1 MKFLTLEVENFM
13 ALANA
18 KVELDQRGLVL
29 IQGVNAGDSSA
40 ASNGAGKSTL
50 MNSLMWCIYGETSH
64 GVKGDDVL
72 STGHEKNCRV
82 KVTIEDEGKRYAII
96 RHRKHKEF
104 KNRLIVRGED
114 GDMTKGKDS
123 LTQEFV
129 ERLIGAS
136 KEVFMASIYA
146 SQEAMPDLPGMSDKN
161 LKTIVEE
168 AAGVDR
174 LTKAYA
180 IARER
185 ANAAAARME
194 TTKTKMDACL
204 SLVESAQ
211 NELETAKTSS
221 EAWERDRSERLDVAR
236 ADLVGAEV
244 TLTEVEM
251 ELRSLPEQIR
261 DTENAI
267 GKEREKLA
275 SKEEHDAKLVR
286 VRGAITDIRA
296 SIRITENIQ
305 KEAMQRAR
313 AFKVKAEEVNTKV
326 GEPCPTCG
334 KAYCVEDLSTVK
346 ESFVEQARSEISQA
360 QASAT
365 SVAKY
370 QEHLE
375 KALKIESSLVASTP
389 DVSAIISRIE
399 QLTKELGTLRH
410 REKEVVAVE
419 ALVARARSEVD
430 RITKETNPFLAVIKR
445 HEESLAANKS
455 NYGVLKTELKN
466 IQEQALL
473 LDKARQ
479 VYSPAGVRSHILTSV
494 TPFLNAQTAEYLN
507 TLSDGNIVAEWSTM
521 ESTKKGEWRDK
532 FNISVRKIGASKTF
546 QTLSG
551 GEKRKVRIACSL
563 ALQDLVASRASK
575 NIELF
580 IGDEIDDA
588 LDTAGLERLMGILE
602 AKARERGTVMIISHK
617 EMKSWFRE
625 TITVEVKEGRSYES
639 PRV

>member
-211 NELETAKTSS
+211 NELESAKTSS

-261 DTENAI
+261 DTENSI

-275 SKEEHDAKLVR
+275 SKEEHDAKLVK

-419 ALVARARSEVD
+419 ALVARAWSEVD
-430 RITKETNPFLAVIKR
+430 RITKETNPFLAVIER

-625 TITVEVKEGRSYES
+625 TITVEVKEGRSY
-639 PRV
+639 VV

>member
-1 MKFLTLEVENFM
+1 MKFLKLQVENFM

-18 KVELDQRGLVL
+18 DIELDQRGLVL
-29 IQGVNAGDSSA
+29 IQGINSGDSSA

-50 MNSLMWCIYGETSH
+50 MNSLMWCLYGETAH

-82 KVTIEDEGKRYAII
+82 MVTIEDEGKRYAII

-114 GDMTKGKDS
+114 GDMTKGKDT

-204 SLVESAQ
+204 SLVESSQ
-211 NELETAKTSS
+211 NELESAKTSS
-221 EAWERDRSERLDVAR
+221 EAWERDRDERLDVAR
-236 ADLVGAEV
+236 ADQVGAEV

-261 DTENAI
+261 DAENAI
-267 GKEREKLA
+267 DKEREKLA
-275 SKEEHDAKLVR
+275 SKEEHDAKLVK

-313 AFKVKAEEVNTKV
+313 AFKMKAEEVNTKV

-346 ESFVEQARSEISQA
+346 ESFVEQARSEICQA
-360 QASAT
+360 QASVT

-375 KALKIESSLVASTP
+375 KALKIESSLVAGTP

-419 ALVARARSEVD
+419 AMVARARSEVN

-494 TPFLNAQTAEYLN
+494 TPFLNIRTAEYLN
-507 TLSDGNIVAEWSTM
+507 TLSDGNIIAEWSTM
-521 ESTKKGEWRDK
+521 EATKKGEYRDK
-532 FNISVRKIGASKTF
+532 FNICVSKTGSSKSF

-575 NIELF
+575 SIELF

-625 TITVEVKEGRSYES
+625 TITVEVKEGRSY
-639 PRV
+639 VV

>member
-1 MKFLTLEVENFM
+1 MKFLKLQVENFM

-18 KVELDQRGLVL
+18 DIELDQRGLVL
-29 IQGVNAGDSSA
+29 IQGINSGDSSA

-50 MNSLMWCIYGETSH
+50 MNSLMWCLYGETAH

-82 KVTIEDEGKRYAII
+82 MVTVEDEGKRYAII

-114 GDMTKGKDS
+114 GDMTKGKDT

-194 TTKTKMDACL
+194 TTKTKMGACL
-204 SLVESAQ
+204 SLIESSQ
-211 NELETAKTSS
+211 NELESATTSS
-221 EAWERDRSERLDVAR
+221 EAWERDRGKRLDVAR

-267 GKEREKLA
+267 DKEREKLS
-275 SKEEHDAKLVR
+275 SKEEHDAKLAR

-296 SIRITENIQ
+296 SIRITENLQ

-346 ESFVEQARSEISQA
+346 ESFVEQARSEICQA
-360 QASAT
+360 QASVT

-375 KALKIESSLVASTP
+375 KAIKIESSLVAGTP

-419 ALVARARSEVD
+419 AMAARARSEVN

-455 NYGVLKTELKN
+455 NYSVLKTELKN

-494 TPFLNAQTAEYLN
+494 TPFLNIRTAEYLN
-507 TLSDGNIVAEWSTM
+507 TLSDGNIIAEWSTM
-521 ESTKKGEWRDK
+521 EATKKGEYRDK
-532 FNISVRKIGASKTF
+532 FNICVSKTGSSKSF

-575 NIELF
+575 SIELF

-625 TITVEVKEGRSYES
+625 TITVEVKEGRSY
-639 PRV
+639 VV

>member
-104 KNRLIVRGED
+104 KNRLIVRAED

-211 NELETAKTSS
+211 NELESAKTSS

-275 SKEEHDAKLVR
+275 SKEEHDAKLVK

-399 QLTKELGTLRH
+399 QLTKELGMLRH

-430 RITKETNPFLAVIKR
+430 RITKENNPFLAVIKR

-625 TITVEVKEGRSYES
+625 TITVEVKEGRSY
-639 PRV
+639 VV

>member
-211 NELETAKTSS
+211 NELESAKTSS

-275 SKEEHDAKLVR
+275 SKEEHDAKLVK

-313 AFKVKAEEVNTKV
+313 ALKVKAEEVNTKV

-360 QASAT
+360 QAFAT

-370 QEHLE
+370 HEHLE

-430 RITKETNPFLAVIKR
+430 RISKETNPFLAVIKR

-625 TITVEVKEGRSYES
+625 TITVEVKEGRSY
-639 PRV
+639 VV

>member
-211 NELETAKTSS
+211 NELESAKTSS
-221 EAWERDRSERLDVAR
+221 EAWERDRNERLDVAR

-275 SKEEHDAKLVR
+275 SKEEHDAKLVK

-313 AFKVKAEEVNTKV
+313 ALKVKAEEVNTKV

-334 KAYCVEDLSTVK
+334 KAYCLEDLSTVK

-430 RITKETNPFLAVIKR
+430 RITKEINPFLAVIKR

-532 FNISVRKIGASKTF
+532 FNISVRKIGVSKTF

-625 TITVEVKEGRSYES
+625 TITVEVKEGRSY
-639 PRV
+639 VV

>member
-185 ANAAAARME
+185 SNAAAARME

-211 NELETAKTSS
+211 NELESAKTSS

-275 SKEEHDAKLVR
+275 SKEEHDAKLVK

-334 KAYCVEDLSTVK
+334 KAYCIEDLSTVK

-430 RITKETNPFLAVIKR
+430 RITKEINPFLAVIKR

-625 TITVEVKEGRSYES
+625 TITVEVKEGRSY
-639 PRV
+639 VV

>member
-211 NELETAKTSS
+211 NELESAKTSS

-275 SKEEHDAKLVR
+275 SKEEHDAKLVK

-360 QASAT
+360 QASAA

-375 KALKIESSLVASTP
+375 KALKIESALVASTP

-430 RITKETNPFLAVIKR
+430 RITKEISPFLAVIKR

-625 TITVEVKEGRSYES
+625 TITVEVKEGRSY
-639 PRV
+639 VV

>member
-211 NELETAKTSS
+211 NELESAKTSS
-221 EAWERDRSERLDVAR
+221 EAWERDRNERLDVAR

-275 SKEEHDAKLVR
+275 SKEEHDAKLVK

-430 RITKETNPFLAVIKR
+430 RITKEINPFLAVIKR

-473 LDKARQ
+473 LDKARL

-617 EMKSWFRE
+617 EMKSWFR
-625 TITVEVKEGRSYES
+625 KPSQWK
-639 PRV
+639 

>member
-211 NELETAKTSS
+211 NELESAKTSS
-221 EAWERDRSERLDVAR
+221 ESWERDRSERLDVAR

-275 SKEEHDAKLVR
+275 SKEEHDAKLVK

-625 TITVEVKEGRSYES
+625 TITVEVKEGRSY
-639 PRV
+639 VV

>member
-211 NELETAKTSS
+211 NELESAKTSS

-275 SKEEHDAKLVR
+275 SKEEHDAKLVK

-430 RITKETNPFLAVIKR
+430 RITKEINPFLAVIKR

-625 TITVEVKEGRSYES
+625 IITVEVKEGRSY
-639 PRV
+639 VV

>member
-72 STGHEKNCRV
+72 STDHEKNCRV

-211 NELETAKTSS
+211 NELESAKTSS

-275 SKEEHDAKLVR
+275 SKEEHDAKLVK

-375 KALKIESSLVASTP
+375 KALKIESALVASTP
-389 DVSAIISRIE
+389 DASAIISRIE
-399 QLTKELGTLRH
+399 RLTKELGTLRH

-625 TITVEVKEGRSYES
+625 TITVEVKEGRSY
-639 PRV
+639 VV

>member
-204 SLVESAQ
+204 SLVESTQ
-211 NELETAKTSS
+211 NELESAKTSS

-346 ESFVEQARSEISQA
+346 ESFVEQARSEIGQA

-625 TITVEVKEGRSYES
+625 TITVEVKEGRSY
-639 PRV
+639 VV

>member
-211 NELETAKTSS
+211 NELESAKTSS

-275 SKEEHDAKLVR
+275 SKEEHDAKLVK

-625 TITVEVKEGRSYES
+625 TITVEVKEGRSY
-639 PRV
+639 VL

>member
-1 MKFLTLEVENFM
+1 
-13 ALANA
+13 
-18 KVELDQRGLVL
+18 
-29 IQGVNAGDSSA
+29 
-40 ASNGAGKSTL
+40 
-50 MNSLMWCIYGETSH
+50 
-64 GVKGDDVL
+64 
-72 STGHEKNCRV
+72 
-82 KVTIEDEGKRYAII
+82 
-96 RHRKHKEF
+96 
-104 KNRLIVRGED
+104 
-114 GDMTKGKDS
+114 MTKGKDS

-211 NELETAKTSS
+211 NELESAKTSS

-275 SKEEHDAKLVR
+275 SKEEHDAKLVK

-326 GEPCPTCG
+326 GEPCSTCG

-625 TITVEVKEGRSYES
+625 TITVEVKEGRSY
-639 PRV
+639 VV

>member
-211 NELETAKTSS
+211 NELESAKTSS

-261 DTENAI
+261 DTENSI

-275 SKEEHDAKLVR
+275 SKEEHDAKLVK

-375 KALKIESSLVASTP
+375 KALKIESSLVAGTP

-466 IQEQALL
+466 IQEQSLL

-625 TITVEVKEGRSYES
+625 TITVEVKEGRSY
-639 PRV
+639 VV

>member
-1 MKFLTLEVENFM
+1 MKFLKLQVENFM

-18 KVELDQRGLVL
+18 DIELDQRGLVL
-29 IQGVNAGDSSA
+29 IQGINSGDSSA

-50 MNSLMWCIYGETSH
+50 MNSLMWCLYGETAH

-82 KVTIEDEGKRYAII
+82 MVTIKDEGKRYAII

-114 GDMTKGKDS
+114 GDMTKGKDT

-204 SLVESAQ
+204 SLIESSQ
-211 NELETAKTSS
+211 NELESAKTSS
-221 EAWERDRSERLDVAR
+221 EAWERDRGKRLDVAR

-251 ELRSLPEQIR
+251 ELRSLPEQIS

-267 GKEREKLA
+267 DKEREKLS
-275 SKEEHDAKLVR
+275 SKEEHDAKLAR

-296 SIRITENIQ
+296 SIRITENLQ

-346 ESFVEQARSEISQA
+346 ESFIEQARSEICQA
-360 QASAT
+360 QASVT

-375 KALKIESSLVASTP
+375 KALKIESSLVAGTP

-419 ALVARARSEVD
+419 AMVARARSEVN

-473 LDKARQ
+473 LDNARQ

-494 TPFLNAQTAEYLN
+494 TPFLNIRTAEYLN
-507 TLSDGNIVAEWSTM
+507 TLSDGNIIAEWSTM
-521 ESTKKGEWRDK
+521 EATKKGEYRDK
-532 FNISVRKIGASKTF
+532 FNICVSKTGSSKSF

-575 NIELF
+575 SIELF

-625 TITVEVKEGRSYES
+625 TITVEVKEGRSY
-639 PRV
+639 VV

>member
-211 NELETAKTSS
+211 NELESAKTSS

-375 KALKIESSLVASTP
+375 KALKIESSLVARTP

-551 GEKRKVRIACSL
+551 GEKRKVRIACSWL
-563 ALQDLVASRASK
+563 CRIWWPAARARTSSCLSVMK
-575 NIELF
+575 L
-580 IGDEIDDA
+580 
-588 LDTAGLERLMGILE
+588 TMRWILP
-602 AKARERGTVMIISHK
+602 GWSV
-617 EMKSWFRE
+617 
-625 TITVEVKEGRSYES
+625 
-639 PRV
+639 

>member
-211 NELETAKTSS
+211 NELESAKTSS

-275 SKEEHDAKLVR
+275 SKEEHDAKLVK

-313 AFKVKAEEVNTKV
+313 ALKVKAEEVNTKV

-360 QASAT
+360 QASAK

-625 TITVEVKEGRSYES
+625 TITVEVKEGRSY
-639 PRV
+639 VV

>member
-211 NELETAKTSS
+211 NELESAKTSS

-275 SKEEHDAKLVR
+275 SKEEHDAKLVK

-313 AFKVKAEEVNTKV
+313 ALKVKAEEVNTKV

-551 GEKRKVRIACSL
+551 GEKRK
-563 ALQDLVASRASK
+563 
-575 NIELF
+575 
-580 IGDEIDDA
+580 
-588 LDTAGLERLMGILE
+588 
-602 AKARERGTVMIISHK
+602 
-617 EMKSWFRE
+617 
-625 TITVEVKEGRSYES
+625 
-639 PRV
+639 

>member
-211 NELETAKTSS
+211 NELESAKTSS

-275 SKEEHDAKLVR
+275 SKEEHDAKLVK

-313 AFKVKAEEVNTKV
+313 ALKVKAEEVNTKV

-375 KALKIESSLVASTP
+375 KALKIESALVASTP

-430 RITKETNPFLAVIKR
+430 RITKENNPFLAVIKR

-625 TITVEVKEGRSYES
+625 TITVEVKEGRSY
-639 PRV
+639 VV

>member
-1 MKFLTLEVENFM
+1 
-13 ALANA
+13 
-18 KVELDQRGLVL
+18 
-29 IQGVNAGDSSA
+29 
-40 ASNGAGKSTL
+40 
-50 MNSLMWCIYGETSH
+50 
-64 GVKGDDVL
+64 
-72 STGHEKNCRV
+72 NCRV

-211 NELETAKTSS
+211 NELESAKTSS

-275 SKEEHDAKLVR
+275 SKEEHDAKLVK

-625 TITVEVKEGRSYES
+625 TITVEVKEGRSY
-639 PRV
+639 VV

>member
-211 NELETAKTSS
+211 NELESAKTSS
-221 EAWERDRSERLDVAR
+221 EAWERDRSKRLDVAR

-275 SKEEHDAKLVR
+275 SKEEHDAKLVK

-430 RITKETNPFLAVIKR
+430 RITKEINPFLAVIKR

-625 TITVEVKEGRSYES
+625 TITVEVKEGRSY
-639 PRV
+639 VL

>member
-211 NELETAKTSS
+211 NELESAKTSS

-275 SKEEHDAKLVR
+275 SKEEHDAKLVK

-430 RITKETNPFLAVIKR
+430 RITKEINPFLAVIKR

-602 AKARERGTVMIISHK
+602 AKARECGTVMIISHK

-625 TITVEVKEGRSYES
+625 TITVEVKEGRSY
-639 PRV
+639 VV

>member
-211 NELETAKTSS
+211 NELESAKISS

-261 DTENAI
+261 DTENSI

-275 SKEEHDAKLVR
+275 SKEEHDAKLVK
-286 VRGAITDIRA
+286 VRGAITDMRA

-625 TITVEVKEGRSYES
+625 TITVEVKEGRSY
-639 PRV
+639 VV

>member
-96 RHRKHKEF
+96 RHREHKEF

-211 NELETAKTSS
+211 NELESAKTSS
-221 EAWERDRSERLDVAR
+221 EAWERDRNERLDVAR

-275 SKEEHDAKLVR
+275 SKEEHDAKLVK

-430 RITKETNPFLAVIKR
+430 RITKEINPFLAVIKR

-473 LDKARQ
+473 LDKARL

-625 TITVEVKEGRSYES
+625 TITVEVKEGRSY
-639 PRV
+639 VV

>member
-211 NELETAKTSS
+211 NELESAKTSS
-221 EAWERDRSERLDVAR
+221 EAWERDRNERLDVAR

-275 SKEEHDAKLVR
+275 SKEEHDAKLVK

-466 IQEQALL
+466 VQEQALL

-625 TITVEVKEGRSYES
+625 TITVEVKEGRSY
-639 PRV
+639 VV

>member
-211 NELETAKTSS
+211 NELESAKTSS

-275 SKEEHDAKLVR
+275 SKEEHDAKLVK

-375 KALKIESSLVASTP
+375 KALKIESSLVASTA

-625 TITVEVKEGRSYES
+625 TITVEVKEGRSY
-639 PRV
+639 VV

>member
-211 NELETAKTSS
+211 NELESAKTSS

-261 DTENAI
+261 DTENDI

-275 SKEEHDAKLVR
+275 SKEEHDAKLVK

-296 SIRITENIQ
+296 SIRITENIR

-625 TITVEVKEGRSYES
+625 TITVEVKEGRSY
-639 PRV
+639 VV

>member
-211 NELETAKTSS
+211 NELESAKTSS

-275 SKEEHDAKLVR
+275 SKEEHDAKLVK

-375 KALKIESSLVASTP
+375 KALKIESALVASTP
-389 DVSAIISRIE
+389 DASAIISRIE
-399 QLTKELGTLRH
+399 RLTKELGTLRH

-625 TITVEVKEGRSYES
+625 TITVEVKEGRSY
-639 PRV
+639 VV

>member
-123 LTQEFV
+123 LTQVFV

-211 NELETAKTSS
+211 NELESAKTSS
-221 EAWERDRSERLDVAR
+221 EAWERDRNERLDVAR

-275 SKEEHDAKLVR
+275 SKEEHDAKLVK

-430 RITKETNPFLAVIKR
+430 RITKEINPFLAVIKR

-473 LDKARQ
+473 LDKARL

-625 TITVEVKEGRSYES
+625 TITVEVKEGRSY
-639 PRV
+639 VV

>member
-72 STGHEKNCRV
+72 STDHEKNCRV

-211 NELETAKTSS
+211 NELESAKTSS
-221 EAWERDRSERLDVAR
+221 EAWERDHSERLDVAR

-370 QEHLE
+370 QEHLD
-375 KALKIESSLVASTP
+375 KALKIESALVASTP

-399 QLTKELGTLRH
+399 RLTKELGTLRH

-430 RITKETNPFLAVIKR
+430 RITKEINPFLAVIKR

-625 TITVEVKEGRSYES
+625 TITVEVKEGRSY
-639 PRV
+639 VV

>member
-625 TITVEVKEGRSYES
+625 TITVEVKEGRSY
-639 PRV
+639 VV

>member
-211 NELETAKTSS
+211 NELESAKTSS

-261 DTENAI
+261 DTENSI

-275 SKEEHDAKLVR
+275 SKEEHDAKLVK

-419 ALVARARSEVD
+419 ALVARAWSEVD
-430 RITKETNPFLAVIKR
+430 RITKETNPFLAVIER

-494 TPFLNAQTAEYLN
+494 TPFLNAKTAEYLN

-625 TITVEVKEGRSYES
+625 TITVEVKEGRSY
-639 PRV
+639 VV

>member
-211 NELETAKTSS
+211 NELESAKTSS

-251 ELRSLPEQIR
+251 EMRSLPEQIR

-275 SKEEHDAKLVR
+275 SKEEHDAKLVK

-399 QLTKELGTLRH
+399 QLTKELGSLRH

-532 FNISVRKIGASKTF
+532 FNISVRKLGASKTF

-625 TITVEVKEGRSYES
+625 TITVEVKEGRSY
-639 PRV
+639 VV

>member
-211 NELETAKTSS
+211 NELESAKTSS

-275 SKEEHDAKLVR
+275 SKEEHDAKLVK

-313 AFKVKAEEVNTKV
+313 ALKVKAEEVNTKV

-334 KAYCVEDLSTVK
+334 KAYCLEDLSTVK

-602 AKARERGTVMIISHK
+602 AKARERSTVMIISHK

-625 TITVEVKEGRSYES
+625 TITVEVKEGRSY
-639 PRV
+639 VV

>member
-18 KVELDQRGLVL
+18 KVELDHRGLVL

-211 NELETAKTSS
+211 NELESAKTSS

-275 SKEEHDAKLVR
+275 SKEEHDAKLVK

-313 AFKVKAEEVNTKV
+313 ALKVKAEEVNTKV

-430 RITKETNPFLAVIKR
+430 RITKEINPFLAVIKR

-625 TITVEVKEGRSYES
+625 TITVEVKEGRSY
-639 PRV
+639 VV